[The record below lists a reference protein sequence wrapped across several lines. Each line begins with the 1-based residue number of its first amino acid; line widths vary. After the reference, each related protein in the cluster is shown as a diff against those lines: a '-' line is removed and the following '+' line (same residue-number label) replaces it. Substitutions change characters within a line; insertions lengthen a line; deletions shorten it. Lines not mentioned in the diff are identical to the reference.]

1 MATDIA
7 SLAFKVDTSDVD
19 RGIKKLRE
27 LTDAE
32 AAAGETG
39 KKSGGLVSR
48 AFSEA
53 SRELDKTLR
62 SVTRLASELGALARI
77 SQVDIDVRLNT
88 QSINRELSDLRSRL
102 GGGVLTLDINA
113 DLTRVTS
120 EIASLRQS
128 GGVNVN
134 VTATADTS
142 RAIAEIDSLK
152 KAASDVTMSITA
164 NADTGRAL
172 AELNSLRNQADQIRL
187 DIDINVSGSATSAEL
202 NNVRTTVLSLNQAV
216 LAGTRYLH
224 DYNNELERIR
234 GSAGDA
240 ADAIRR
246 AADEQERLRNAGGG
260 SGGGNGAAQSWMSLG
275 NAIQFA
281 TGALGG
287 FSLASA
293 MTDTLQHARDIQRV
307 SDALGVNAQ
316 ALQEW
321 ELVAKKSGVEA
332 DKVADIFKDVSDKIG
347 DFALTGGGEAKDLF
361 DTLNLKIKDFKDLA
375 PDKALEKMGEALKNS
390 GLTRNQKVFLLEGL
404 ADDASLLLPKL
415 ENITEE
421 LAKAR
426 SIGEKSG
433 SILSK
438 ADLAVLNEANKNIDA
453 LSTAWKGVANNAGVA
468 GASLLNAFSPALQ
481 TAIGKTTELF
491 DSLGGYTSILAN
503 NTDLLLVPL
512 AAAGTYI
519 AGALA
524 TAVVTHISLL
534 ATQAAGMTAAA
545 IAAKALSTALSLMGG
560 PLGLLAIGAGAL
572 TYTLINLSK
581 AQDIEGKAI
590 KDLHGKYIDYH
601 DITKTV
607 VSYNAEYVN
616 ASSERK
622 KAIIEE
628 TEALKAN
635 VLAEINALDARLKT
649 LQGNYQKA
657 VMADAANAAPYVDDN
672 GNLQYAVSLADK
684 YKTQITELTEKI
696 QGLRTHYENIGATE
710 KANNEGR
717 KVAIA
722 DLKNYKEE
730 TQQASKALEQQS
742 AQLSITKQDQNLIAE
757 SFRKA
762 VDVLR
767 AHEDA
772 LKGTVESLQKQRIEL
787 EQGKAAA
794 EYYAAR
800 LSGLTDAEAKAA
812 AGANQYNTYLQE
824 RKRLQQEQA
833 GLSGGLM
840 DAYSAKLNDLG
851 LGSLNFDG
859 VVAQTDKAVSAADSY
874 KFALQNADEAVK
886 KLGVSA
892 AQTMQTIS
900 AQTGEAVKVTAK
912 QVGTAAQIVAEFQK
926 LGWSRQQAIGIAAN
940 LKQES
945 EFRTG
950 AVGDG
955 GKAYG
960 LAQWHPDRQANFAKE
975 YGKSIKD
982 SGLLEQIKFVHHEL
996 TSGSEKAAG
1005 NYLRA
1010 ATTAEE
1016 SARVISRYYER
1027 PADKF
1032 VEMDRRAGIAKTL
1045 AKELGGVSVQTTAI
1059 ATESVKTTAETAK
1072 TAANLSNQLTA
1083 VKYLGQIDGKR
1094 VTDAERQSLIYQ
1106 YMGIEAQKLVNAA
1119 QDQINATTQNG
1130 LQLRTNQL
1138 TQQQFSADVQKE
1150 ILARESMADYLGE
1163 EKRIS
1168 LEIASIK
1175 DPSAPL
1181 REELAQ
1187 KKLNAAQIESL
1198 VTLQQKAAVMK
1209 QLDDLQ
1215 TNAGWIEKEIQAT
1228 QQGVVA
1234 MNQLAATREADNL
1247 AKQAGVT
1254 LESALGQQILAS
1266 VTALQAKQR
1275 ELQVIKQLTDDQK
1288 TLDFLTAEI
1297 TATKLGSAAVAEFNI
1312 QKEIRNKLDSLELT
1326 QESELGK
1333 RIAETT
1339 RQLAERNKQLEIAQ
1353 SLYQMRTDNDW
1364 LHKEIE
1370 ATKKGEKALKELNI
1384 QKAIFAELSRL
1395 GIKAS
1400 SESAK
1405 QIEQEIRQQFGL
1417 RDALEETQ
1425 KSMGKYSG
1433 LGDALAQGMLSGNWK
1448 QAGKDILAQ
1457 LKGTFVDPLKKSLS
1471 DAIAQGLAGGANGGF
1486 LGSIAKLLNFDG
1498 IKGALGGVGN
1508 SIGGL
1513 FSGIASSAA
1522 NGFAGIGTAISGGL
1536 SGIMGSFG
1544 TLVSAIP
1551 GWGWALAGVA
1561 GLAKLFGGPSA
1572 PKINLTQ
1579 GARDG
1584 QGMLTD
1590 GQQHY
1595 TKTALGTV
1603 GATDSSYKIGREK
1616 GFVPKLHEWF
1626 KWVESFDGMI
1636 AKTLPNSIASISEAL
1651 KGVEMKGANLEG
1663 FTRQRLHT
1671 IFSALPEAL
1680 QAAIQGGKNIM
1691 ASTTEEIAARFNY
1704 MAQVAE
1710 SGLIPA
1716 LEQLGLAGN
1725 QSKESMIAL
1734 AMGLADAMGGIDKAK
1749 AALDAYYNAAY
1760 TDAERLTLSQSAAKS
1775 KLDEYNK
1782 SLGLSGAQYIDS
1794 IAKLR
1799 ARIDAE
1805 DASTAAGQKNIA
1817 TLLGMVDALKTLSG
1831 TAEEAAAKLKQQW
1844 TDFNAAAYT
1853 DSQRESIAKKQA
1865 QKLVDQFN
1873 QTYGT
1878 ALSNIIDAR
1887 QLMRTIDTTTEGGK
1901 KMQQALLG
1909 LTGSLVTLGGT
1920 AQQIKEKIAGLKE
1933 GIKGLVSNLYGSGS
1947 TTSTST
1953 VATTDANQAALSA
1966 ANATLDSLRSRYDEE
1981 KQRIDDVNSQAREA
1995 YNDQMDYYRA
2005 MHDAMQSLLD
2015 LANGFADDAR
2025 SASDTLKA
2033 AQLDYNATLK
2043 AAQGGDVEAAKKLG
2057 DAANRLKTSL
2067 GTAYNNDNRAA
2078 SAIQQIEQQLRS
2090 TAGIL
2095 GNLAGTEPTDPGTI
2109 ASTVLASLESQ
2120 IKAQEAIVS
2129 SLQSVVSSTNSATN
2143 EAKAAADRTALAK
2156 ELATKVGE
2164 LGLATDK
2171 SAWQILAANGIN
2183 IKDLAT
2189 DFGINLSKLDTTFV
2203 KKTADLADRLNV
2215 NSLDLLTRLNVNF
2228 ADLARSFNIDV
2239 NNLNNGTLTKLDK
2252 LADQLRVSSVD
2263 LAAKLGIN
2271 IDQLGDLM
2279 ANKLAALPNIPA
2291 DIKAG
2296 LAPHLQDIRNAADP
2310 ATLQRELKELQAY
2323 VNSLPPGIKDKLND
2337 QLQGILGYT
2346 GDTKTNTKDTK
2357 TETMALR
2364 NVSGRISELTLY
2376 TRDELTG
2383 QYITKMLQ
2391 NSRALNQ
2398 NAANIGKSTIPSF
2411 AVGSDKL
2418 PNDMLANVHR
2428 GEMIFTAA
2436 QSNSMRDLAIYNQ
2449 SVIPQIASYLSEIA
2463 ANDEQAPV
2471 FIQPVYVAPVNSPQR
2486 RSESG
2491 RDELLEE
2498 VKGLRKD
2505 NAELKKA
2512 FEGLMPYQSAIANNT
2527 RKSAATLDK
2536 WDTDGVPEERVA

>member
-1 MATDIA
+1 MAADIA
-7 SLAFKVDTSDVD
+7 ELGFKVDTSDID
-19 RGIKKLRE
+19 HAIKKFSLLDRE
-27 LTDAE
+27 FGKVGKSGGLVSRSFE
-32 AAAGETG
+32 SVGESG

-48 AFSEA
+48 AFREA
-53 SRELDKTLR
+53 SQDLDKTLR
-62 SVTRLASELGALARI
+62 SVAKLIPMLKAAASELGDFANKYRR
-77 SQVDIDVRLNT
+77 VEN
-88 QSINRELSDLRSRL
+88 LSS
-102 GGGVLTLDINA
+102 
-113 DLTRVTS
+113 
-120 EIASLRQS
+120 
-128 GGVNVN
+128 
-134 VTATADTS
+134 
-142 RAIAEIDSLK
+142 
-152 KAASDVTMSITA
+152 
-164 NADTGRAL
+164 
-172 AELNSLRNQADQIRL
+172 
-187 DIDINVSGSATSAEL
+187 IDINVKLDTKRAIKDIAELKAIAKSTTISIDARINDRASGALASTAAAVYSLTTAVAIGLAPLKAYSGELGQLAQNAKDAAKALTGASSAAGRGISGDVPNQAAPIGGDSALRRHGLAVYDVTQRYAGLAARLIAAKAAVAVLTAAVVSAIPVLGQMAAIGAAAFGTALATANVANASKELENLARSTDMSKQSLQEWRLAGRFEGIAAEL
-202 NNVRTTVLSLNQAV
+202 NEFGDMSKVFGDMNKSLKSLGTEEGKAFAASMQSIGLSVEDLKGKKADEALLKIGDALSKSKLTEAQKSSI
-216 LAGTRYLH
+216 LAGISDDAANLWPLLEKSGQKLSEITQYAHAVGAIQSDAQLASMKQTNTELSYFKVGLEGVQVQLAAVGSRVVNTLGPNIRQLFIDAKGPLDDWALSVDIVLTKFKHDLDATGSWGVAFSRMFEGMYPTLH
-224 DYNNELERIR
+224 QFLS
-234 GSAGDA
+234 SAGAFGKGYGEAFIAPMMDA
-240 ADAIRR
+240 LKRGYASIGEALS
-246 AADEQERLRNAGGG
+246 AAGGAE
-260 SGGGNGAAQSWMSLG
+260 SLGAALGKAMLPVVTIVDTVVGSIKILITNWEMLKAAASITPVGLVAANWDAVTAAFNAVG
-275 NAIQFA
+275 NAIKGVAEYFGLINPATAQSATGVQMLVATLGALVIAGGATRLALGAVGAVISTVQFA
-281 TGALGG
+281 FAPLM
-287 FSLASA
+287 LAISA
-293 MTDTLQHARDIQRV
+293 AP
-307 SDALGVNAQ
+307 A
-316 ALQEW
+316 
-321 ELVAKKSGVEA
+321 
-332 DKVADIFKDVSDKIG
+332 IFG
-347 DFALTGGGEAKDLF
+347 
-361 DTLNLKIKDFKDLA
+361 
-375 PDKALEKMGEALKNS
+375 
-390 GLTRNQKVFLLEGL
+390 
-404 ADDASLLLPKL
+404 
-415 ENITEE
+415 
-421 LAKAR
+421 
-426 SIGEKSG
+426 
-433 SILSK
+433 
-438 ADLAVLNEANKNIDA
+438 A
-453 LSTAWKGVANNAGVA
+453 LSTAIGFVGSALGAVSAVILANPITATIAAIAGAAALIYANWDSIGPYFSNLWTNVSTIFQNALGEMANAPWYQIPQIIMSAFANLGTLLFKTGVNAIGELAVGIMTSAGVPEEKARGIVALVIQVIFDLPSKLLEIGANAAMKLGEGLLSMAGVPEDKSKKIMEGVKGVFSMSLPELLKTGSELIKNLASGIASAHALAFDAAKKIASDVIAALKDLGSKAIEAGKNVAAGLKDGIMSGIAGVVSSAKATAQSAINAVTGVFQIKSPSRVMRGLGVHVSSGLALGIEA
-468 GASLLNAFSPALQ
+468 GNPQVINAAQTLSLNVTDEFGKLPGAVRDISQEIGQALTDGLFSGNWKAAGQSILGSLKSYLIDPLKKQ
-481 TAIGKTTELF
+481 LS
-491 DSLGGYTSILAN
+491 DSLGGALN
-503 NTDLLLVPL
+503 GGGFMGN
-512 AAAGTYI
+512 I
-519 AGALA
+519 AK
-524 TAVVTHISLL
+524 S
-534 ATQAAGMTAAA
+534 
-545 IAAKALSTALSLMGG
+545 
-560 PLGLLAIGAGAL
+560 LGLDKIG
-572 TYTLINLSK
+572 
-581 AQDIEGKAI
+581 
-590 KDLHGKYIDYH
+590 
-601 DITKTV
+601 
-607 VSYNAEYVN
+607 
-616 ASSERK
+616 
-622 KAIIEE
+622 
-628 TEALKAN
+628 
-635 VLAEINALDARLKT
+635 
-649 LQGNYQKA
+649 
-657 VMADAANAAPYVDDN
+657 
-672 GNLQYAVSLADK
+672 
-684 YKTQITELTEKI
+684 
-696 QGLRTHYENIGATE
+696 
-710 KANNEGR
+710 
-717 KVAIA
+717 
-722 DLKNYKEE
+722 
-730 TQQASKALEQQS
+730 
-742 AQLSITKQDQNLIAE
+742 
-757 SFRKA
+757 
-762 VDVLR
+762 
-767 AHEDA
+767 
-772 LKGTVESLQKQRIEL
+772 
-787 EQGKAAA
+787 
-794 EYYAAR
+794 
-800 LSGLTDAEAKAA
+800 
-812 AGANQYNTYLQE
+812 
-824 RKRLQQEQA
+824 
-833 GLSGGLM
+833 
-840 DAYSAKLNDLG
+840 
-851 LGSLNFDG
+851 
-859 VVAQTDKAVSAADSY
+859 
-874 KFALQNADEAVK
+874 
-886 KLGVSA
+886 
-892 AQTMQTIS
+892 
-900 AQTGEAVKVTAK
+900 
-912 QVGTAAQIVAEFQK
+912 
-926 LGWSRQQAIGIAAN
+926 
-940 LKQES
+940 
-945 EFRTG
+945 
-950 AVGDG
+950 
-955 GKAYG
+955 
-960 LAQWHPDRQANFAKE
+960 
-975 YGKSIKD
+975 
-982 SGLLEQIKFVHHEL
+982 
-996 TSGSEKAAG
+996 
-1005 NYLRA
+1005 
-1010 ATTAEE
+1010 
-1016 SARVISRYYER
+1016 
-1027 PADKF
+1027 
-1032 VEMDRRAGIAKTL
+1032 
-1045 AKELGGVSVQTTAI
+1045 
-1059 ATESVKTTAETAK
+1059 
-1072 TAANLSNQLTA
+1072 
-1083 VKYLGQIDGKR
+1083 
-1094 VTDAERQSLIYQ
+1094 
-1106 YMGIEAQKLVNAA
+1106 
-1119 QDQINATTQNG
+1119 
-1130 LQLRTNQL
+1130 
-1138 TQQQFSADVQKE
+1138 
-1150 ILARESMADYLGE
+1150 
-1163 EKRIS
+1163 
-1168 LEIASIK
+1168 
-1175 DPSAPL
+1175 
-1181 REELAQ
+1181 
-1187 KKLNAAQIESL
+1187 
-1198 VTLQQKAAVMK
+1198 
-1209 QLDDLQ
+1209 
-1215 TNAGWIEKEIQAT
+1215 
-1228 QQGVVA
+1228 
-1234 MNQLAATREADNL
+1234 
-1247 AKQAGVT
+1247 
-1254 LESALGQQILAS
+1254 
-1266 VTALQAKQR
+1266 
-1275 ELQVIKQLTDDQK
+1275 
-1288 TLDFLTAEI
+1288 
-1297 TATKLGSAAVAEFNI
+1297 
-1312 QKEIRNKLDSLELT
+1312 
-1326 QESELGK
+1326 
-1333 RIAETT
+1333 
-1339 RQLAERNKQLEIAQ
+1339 
-1353 SLYQMRTDNDW
+1353 
-1364 LHKEIE
+1364 
-1370 ATKKGEKALKELNI
+1370 
-1384 QKAIFAELSRL
+1384 
-1395 GIKAS
+1395 
-1400 SESAK
+1400 
-1405 QIEQEIRQQFGL
+1405 
-1417 RDALEETQ
+1417 
-1425 KSMGKYSG
+1425 
-1433 LGDALAQGMLSGNWK
+1433 
-1448 QAGKDILAQ
+1448 
-1457 LKGTFVDPLKKSLS
+1457 
-1471 DAIAQGLAGGANGGF
+1471 
-1486 LGSIAKLLNFDG
+1486 
-1498 IKGALGGVGN
+1498 GALGGVGS

-1522 NGFAGIGTAISGGL
+1522 NGFTGIGTAISGGL

-1551 GWGWALAGVA
+1551 GWGWAIAGVA
-1561 GLAKLFGGPSA
+1561 ALAKLFGGPSA

-1680 QAAIQGGKNIM
+1680 QVAIQGGKNIM
-1691 ASTTEEIAARFNY
+1691 AGTTEEIAARFAY

-1716 LEQLGLAGN
+1716 LEQLGLAGT
-1725 QSKESMIAL
+1725 QSKESMIAF
-1734 AMGLADAMGGIDKAK
+1734 AMSLADAMGGIDKAK
-1749 AALDAYYNAAY
+1749 AALDNYYQAAY
-1760 TDAERLTLSQSAAKS
+1760 TEAERLALNQSAAKT

-1782 SLGLSGAQYIDS
+1782 SLGLSGSQYIDT

-1844 TDFNAAAYT
+1844 TDFNSAAYT
-1853 DSQRESIAKKQA
+1853 DAQRENIAKKQA

-1878 ALSNIIDAR
+1878 ALNNIIDAR

-1920 AQQIKEKIAGLKE
+1920 AEQIKEKIAGLKE

-2346 GDTKTNTKDTK
+2346 GDTKTNTNDTK

-2364 NVSGRISELTLY
+2364 NVSGRVSELTLY

-2428 GEMIFTAA
+2428 GEMIFTAP
-2436 QSNSMRDLAIYNQ
+2436 QSQSMRDLAIYNQ
-2449 SVIPQIASYLSEIA
+2449 SVIPQIASYLSDIA
-2463 ANDEQAPV
+2463 ANDNQAPV
-2471 FIQPVYVAPVNSPQR
+2471 FIQPVINSP
-2486 RSESG
+2486 RSANNNTG